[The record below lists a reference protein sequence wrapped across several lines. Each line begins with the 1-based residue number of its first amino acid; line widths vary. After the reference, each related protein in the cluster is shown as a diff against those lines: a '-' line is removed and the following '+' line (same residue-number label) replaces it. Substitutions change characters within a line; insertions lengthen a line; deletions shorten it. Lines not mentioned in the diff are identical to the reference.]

1 MRNGALESESLE
13 QDLDDTRSRLDATIG
28 ALQEKLAPG
37 SVVDQAVHYFREG
50 GGVEFSRNLTRSMR
64 ENPIPV
70 ALIGVGLGWL
80 VLSGARRDGHRA
92 GGWREETGGER
103 FGGPGRYG
111 HGRGYAGELAETS
124 VHQPMPYE
132 AAAYEDLAAKAHR
145 AGADLRRETGESDD
159 LFQDRVHA
167 ARGHVLG
174 VTRHAGEESHS
185 FRQRVE
191 EAMHAAA
198 ERVRAMAAD
207 AGATASHLVDRG
219 QEMARDL
226 YEQGQST
233 FGDVRH
239 RAGSAVGQMRS
250 AGGRGI
256 DYLQE
261 QPLLLGALGITVG
274 AVIGMLVPASRYER
288 RMAVSVREQLG
299 DTARDVAGE
308 AGRRALRVAETVLDT
323 AHETTRREG
332 FGEVSGRG
340 LAAEAHERV
349 ADVAGRA
356 RHVVEE
362 SAAAGREALRRELSG
377 EGTAKGNGT
386 PGATERAGTH
396 GERHAGL

>member
-1 MRNGALESESLE
+1 MRNGVLDSDSIE

-37 SVVDQAVHYFREG
+37 TVVDQAVHYFREG
-50 GGVEFSRNLTRSMR
+50 GGVELSRNVARSMR

-80 VLSGARRDGHRA
+80 MLSSTRRDGHPA
-92 GGWREETGGER
+92 TGWRDETDRDR
-103 FGGPGRYG
+103 FGGAGRYAY
-111 HGRGYAGELAETS
+111 GRGYAGELAETS

-145 AGADLRRETGESDD
+145 AGADLRREAGESED
-159 LFQDRVHA
+159 LFQDRIHA
-167 ARGHVLG
+167 ARGRVLG
-174 VTRHAGEESHS
+174 VMREAGEEAHS
-185 FRQRVE
+185 FRERVE
-191 EAMHAAA
+191 EAMQAAA
-198 ERVRAMAAD
+198 ERVRALAAD

-233 FGDVRH
+233 LGDVRH
-239 RAGSAVGQMRS
+239 RAGSAMGQVRH

-261 QPLLLGALGITVG
+261 QPMLLGALGITVG
-274 AVIGMLVPASRYER
+274 AVIGMLLPASRYER

-332 FGEVSGRG
+332 FGDVSGRG

-377 EGTAKGNGT
+377 EGPAKGNGT